1 MAKKNKKQQQ
11 NFSLE
16 QYIRTKARQLPIYKC
31 YIGDNAGNSR
41 EKLAMVIR
49 QHAGG
54 TFTYACFLLDCWCIG
69 VKDAFCDF
77 SVSESELDR
86 ILSHYERGMRVREV
100 SYVEAH
106 NWIYGAVDWA
116 TNAGIDPC
124 KEFALAKYLLLPD
137 DDEVELIEY
146 DFGYN
151 GEYLLETKTQQEANK
166 YIPALN
172 RTLGEGNYKV
182 IISPL
187 FDEDEDDWD
196 GE

>member
-1 MAKKNKKQQQ
+1 
-11 NFSLE
+11 
-16 QYIRTKARQLPIYKC
+16 
-31 YIGDNAGNSR
+31 
-41 EKLAMVIR
+41 MVIR

-100 SYVEAH
+100 SYFEVH

-124 KEFALAKYLLLPD
+124 KEFAFAKYLLLPD
-137 DDEVELIEY
+137 DDGVELIEY

-151 GEYLLETKTQQEANK
+151 GEYVLEAKTQQEANK
-166 YIPALN
+166 YLPAL
-172 RTLGEGNYKV
+172 RHTLGEGNFRV

-187 FDEDEDDWD
+187 YGDPDDFEEDEDDEDDDEDEDNASPFYNDKFA
-196 GE
+196 